1 LTDASTT
8 PRAGRRE
15 WLGLAV
21 LALPCLVYAMDL
33 TVLNLAV
40 PKLSE
45 DLQPSSAQLLWIVDI
60 YGFLVAGLLVTMGT
74 LGDRI
79 GRRRLLLAGAAAF
92 AVASVL
98 AAWSTS
104 AGMLIAARALL
115 GVAGATLA
123 PSTLS
128 LIRNMFADPRQRT
141 VAVSVW
147 ITSFAVGGAVGPL
160 VGGVLLE
167 WFWWGSVFLVAVP
180 VMALLLVLGPRLLPE
195 FRDPAAGRLDL
206 ASAALSLAAVLA
218 AIYGLKQLAQDG
230 PGWLA
235 VGCMLA
241 GLLGGVG
248 FVRRQRRLADP
259 LIDVRLLG
267 NRAFSA
273 ALTTNLLSF
282 FVGFGALLFTAQ
294 YLQLVLGLSP
304 LEAGLWSLPS
314 SAGFI
319 LGSMATPLLV
329 RRAAPVAV
337 MAAGLALAAIGFG
350 LLTQLASSSGLP
362 LLVTGSVIFSLAL
375 APVDTLAT
383 DLAIGAAP
391 PERAG
396 AASAMTE
403 TSAEFGGAL
412 GIAILGV
419 IGTAV
424 YRAQMA
430 EAVPAGVP
438 DQAAAAAR
446 DTLGGAV
453 AVAGQLPERVG
464 AALLEVAREAF
475 TQGLHLAA
483 AVSAAASLAF
493 AILVVVLLRGVR
505 PSSQPDEQ
513 PDVAPGPGG
522 PRRGGVEQAS
532 GAASGSRQRHD
543 TRRGARRDGEQG
555 S

>member
-206 ASAALSLAAVLA
+206 GSAALSLAAVLA

-337 MAAGLALAAIGFG
+337 MAAGLALAAVGFG
-350 LLTQLASSSGLP
+350 LLTQLPSSSGLP

-383 DLAIGAAP
+383 DLAVGAAP

-396 AASAMTE
+396 AASAITE

>member
-1 LTDASTT
+1 
-8 PRAGRRE
+8 
-15 WLGLAV
+15 LAV

-45 DLQPSSAQLLWIVDI
+45 DLQPSSAQLLWILDI

-74 LGDRI
+74 LGDHI

-115 GVAGATLA
+115 GMAGATLA

-241 GLLGGVG
+241 GLLVGVG

-337 MAAGLALAAIGFG
+337 MAAGLALAAVGFG
-350 LLTQLASSSGLP
+350 LLTQLPSSSGLP
-362 LLVTGSVIFSLAL
+362 LLVTGSVIFSLGL

-383 DLAIGAAP
+383 DLAVGAAP

-396 AASAMTE
+396 AASAITE

>member
-33 TVLNLAV
+33 TVLNLAL

-74 LGDRI
+74 LGDHI

-241 GLLGGVG
+241 GLLVGVG

-337 MAAGLALAAIGFG
+337 MAAGLALAAVGFG
-350 LLTQLASSSGLP
+350 LLTQLPSSSGLP

-383 DLAIGAAP
+383 DLAVGAAP

-396 AASAMTE
+396 AASAITE

>member
-8 PRAGRRE
+8 LRAGRRE

-241 GLLGGVG
+241 GLLVGVG

-337 MAAGLALAAIGFG
+337 MAAGLALATVGFG
-350 LLTQLASSSGLP
+350 LLTQLPSSSGLP

-383 DLAIGAAP
+383 DLAVGAAP

-396 AASAMTE
+396 AASAITE

>member
-1 LTDASTT
+1 
-8 PRAGRRE
+8 
-15 WLGLAV
+15 V
-21 LALPCLVYAMDL
+21 IALPCLLYAMDL

-40 PKLSE
+40 PQLSA
-45 DLQPSSAQLLWIVDI
+45 DLAPSGAQLLWIVDI

-79 GRRRLLLAGAAAF
+79 GRRRLLLIGAAGF
-92 AVASVL
+92 AVASVI
-98 AAWSTS
+98 AAFSTS
-104 AGMLIAARALL
+104 PGMLIAARALL

-128 LIRNMFADPRQRT
+128 LIRNMFLDPPQRT

-147 ITSFAVGGAVGPL
+147 ITSFSVGGAAGPL
-160 VGGVLLE
+160 LGGLLLE

-180 VMALLLVLGPRLLPE
+180 VMALLLVLGPVLLPE
-195 FRDPAAGRLDL
+195 FRDPGAGRLDL
-206 ASAALSLAAVLA
+206 GSAALSLAAVLV
-218 AIYGLKQLAQDG
+218 AIFGLKQLAQDG
-230 PGWLA
+230 LGWPP
-235 VGCMLA
+235 VGFILA
-241 GLLGGVG
+241 GLLLGVG

-259 LIDVRLLG
+259 LIDVRLFS

-304 LEAGLWSLPS
+304 LRAGLWSLPS
-314 SAGFI
+314 SCAFI

-329 RRAAPVAV
+329 RRAPPAVV
-337 MAAGLALAAIGFG
+337 MAAGLTLAAVGFG
-350 LLTQLASSSGLP
+350 LLTQLDGGNGLAV
-362 LLVTGSVIFSLAL
+362 LVAGSVIFSLAL

-383 DLAIGAAP
+383 DLAVGAAT

-396 AASAMTE
+396 AASAITE

-412 GIAILGV
+412 GIAVLGV

-424 YRAQMA
+424 YRGQMA
-430 EAVPAGVP
+430 DGVPAGVP
-438 DQAAAAAR
+438 DQAAAVAR

-453 AVAGQLPERVG
+453 ATAGQLPDQLG
-464 AALLEVAREAF
+464 AALLEAAREAF

-493 AILVVVLLRGVR
+493 AVLVVVLLRGAG
-505 PSSQPDEQ
+505 PATSSTP
-513 PDVAPGPGG
+513 
-522 PRRGGVEQAS
+522 
-532 GAASGSRQRHD
+532 
-543 TRRGARRDGEQG
+543 
-555 S
+555 

>member
-33 TVLNLAV
+33 TVLNLAL

-74 LGDRI
+74 LGDHI

-241 GLLGGVG
+241 GLLVGVG

-337 MAAGLALAAIGFG
+337 MAAGLALAAVGFG
-350 LLTQLASSSGLP
+350 LLTQLPSSSGLP

-383 DLAIGAAP
+383 DLAVGAAP

-396 AASAMTE
+396 AASAITE

-532 GAASGSRQRHD
+532 GAASGSRLRHD

>member
-33 TVLNLAV
+33 TVLNLAL

-74 LGDRI
+74 LGDHI

-128 LIRNMFADPRQRT
+128 LIRNMFTDPRQRT

-241 GLLGGVG
+241 GLLVGVG

-337 MAAGLALAAIGFG
+337 MAAGLALATVGFG
-350 LLTQLASSSGLP
+350 LLTQLPSSSGLP

-383 DLAIGAAP
+383 DLAVGAAP

-396 AASAMTE
+396 AASAITE

-475 TQGLHLAA
+475 TQALHLAA

>member
-1 LTDASTT
+1 MDPLTSPTT
-8 PRAGRRE
+8 TKAGRRE
-15 WLGLAV
+15 WVGLAV
-21 LALPCLVYAMDL
+21 IALPCLLYAMDL

-40 PKLSE
+40 PQLSA
-45 DLQPSSAQLLWIVDI
+45 DLAPSSAQLLWIVDI

-79 GRRRLLLAGAAAF
+79 GRRKLLLIGAAAF

-98 AAWSTS
+98 AAGSTS
-104 AGMLIAARALL
+104 PGMLIAARALL

-128 LIRNMFADPRQRT
+128 LIRNMFLDPRQRT
-141 VAVSVW
+141 LAVSVW
-147 ITSFAVGGAVGPL
+147 ITSFSVGGAVGPL
-160 VGGVLLE
+160 VGGLLLE

-180 VMALLLVLGPRLLPE
+180 IMALLLVLGPLLLPE
-195 FRDPAAGRLDL
+195 FRDPAAGQLDPG
-206 ASAALSLAAVLA
+206 SAALSLAAVLT

-230 PGWLA
+230 LGWVP
-235 VGCMLA
+235 VGCILA
-241 GLLGGVG
+241 GLLTGAG

-259 LIDVRLLG
+259 LIDVRLFA

-314 SAGFI
+314 SAAFI
-319 LGSMATPLLV
+319 LGSMATPLLA
-329 RRAAPVAV
+329 RRAPPAAV
-337 MAAGLALAAIGFG
+337 MAAGLALAAVGFA
-350 LLTQLASSSGLP
+350 LLTQLDSTTGLP
-362 LLVTGSVIFSLAL
+362 VLVAGSVIFSLAL

-383 DLAIGAAP
+383 DLAVGAAP

-396 AASAMTE
+396 AASAITE

-412 GIAILGV
+412 GIAVLGV
-419 IGTAV
+419 VGTAV
-424 YRAQMA
+424 YRSQMA
-430 EAVPAGVP
+430 DRVPAGVP
-438 DQAAAAAR
+438 DQAAAAAQ

-453 AVAGQLPERVG
+453 AAAGQLPDRLG
-464 AALLEVAREAF
+464 AALLEAAQEAF

-483 AVSAAASLAF
+483 AVSAAAALAF
-493 AILVVVLLRGVR
+493 AVLVVLMLRGVR
-505 PSSQPDEQ
+505 PSSQPDEY
-513 PDVAPGPGG
+513 PDVVPGPGER
-522 PRRGGVEQAS
+522 RRGGRRESVQGGGQVRETV
-532 GAASGSRQRHD
+532 
-543 TRRGARRDGEQG
+543 TRLATR
-555 S
+555 STP